1 MRITHAVKSFLR
13 LPTDLPINSEV
24 RQHFRHN
31 FTTNFTDSIFWLL
44 GDSFVSVSTIIP
56 VFASTLTDSP
66 VLIGLVPALIDA
78 GWFIP
83 QLLMAGYVHRLQQ
96 KMPFARIMAIME
108 RIPYLVLPLTA
119 FMLQWAS
126 KDLALMFFLLVV
138 AWRGVASGMV
148 ALPWQEVIASVIPSQ
163 VRSRYF
169 GVSHTFGRILGVLG
183 SGISTFILANL
194 AYPNNYALSFMIG
207 AVFIWIS
214 FFFFAR
220 TIEPKPAPAAH
231 DVNEVK
237 QKGFI
242 SDLSAYKAILKR
254 DPNFVRYLVSRAFV
268 HVGGMAVA
276 FLAVFG
282 IQQYRL
288 ADEQAAIFTG
298 MIFFSGTLGYIVFGL
313 IGDRIG
319 PRQTVFFADVMQ
331 AGVLFLAYLSPGLWS
346 IYLIFFIFGF
356 AQSAYVIG
364 GLIIGMELGPD
375 EERPIYIGLART
387 LPGFIILIAPIIGGL
402 LVNWFGFQTMF
413 LVAFFFTL
421 VGTGLILGVSDRKS
435 VQQQHP

>member
-1 MRITHAVKSFLR
+1 MRLTHAIKSFLR

-24 RQHFRHN
+24 RQNFRHN
-31 FTTNFTDSIFWLL
+31 FTTNFTDSIFWLM

-66 VLIGLVPALIDA
+66 VLIGLVPAVIDA

-83 QLLMAGYVHRLQQ
+83 QLLMAGYVHRLRQ

-119 FMLQWAS
+119 FILRWVS
-126 KDLALMFFLLVV
+126 KDLALVFFLLVV
-138 AWRGVASGMV
+138 AWRGIASGMV

-169 GVSHTFGRILGVLG
+169 GVSHMFGRILGVLG
-183 SGISTFILANL
+183 SGISSIILANL
-194 AYPNNYALSFMIG
+194 VYPNNYALSFMIG

-214 FFFFAR
+214 YFFFAR
-220 TIEPKPAPAAH
+220 TIEPKPTKETT
-231 DVNEVK
+231 VIQEGG
-237 QKGFI
+237 QKGIFR
-242 SDLSAYKAILKR
+242 DFSAYKAVLQR
-254 DPNFVRYLVSRAFV
+254 DPNFVRYLISRAFV
-268 HVGGMAVA
+268 HLGGMAVA

-298 MIFFSGTLGYIVFGL
+298 MIFISGTLGYIVFGL

-319 PRQTVFFADVMQ
+319 PRQTVFFADMMQ
-331 AGVLFLAYLSPGLWS
+331 ACLFLLVFFSPGLWS
-346 IYLIFFIFGF
+346 IYLLFFIFGF

-375 EERPIYIGLART
+375 DERPIYIGLART
-387 LPGFIILIAPIIGGL
+387 LPGFVILAAPIIGGL
-402 LVNWFGFQTMF
+402 LVNWFSYKTMF
-413 LVAFFFTL
+413 LVAFLFTI
-421 VGTGLILGVSDRKS
+421 VGTMLILGVSDRKN
-435 VQQQHP
+435 VPQQI

>member
-1 MRITHAVKSFLR
+1 
-13 LPTDLPINSEV
+13 
-24 RQHFRHN
+24 
-31 FTTNFTDSIFWLL
+31 L

-66 VLIGLVPALIDA
+66 VLIGLVPAVIDA

-96 KMPFARIMAIME
+96 KMPFARMMAIIE

-119 FMLQWAS
+119 FLLQWVS
-126 KDLALMFFLLVV
+126 KDLALVFFLLVV
-138 AWRGVASGMV
+138 AWRGVASGLV

-169 GVSHTFGRILGVLG
+169 GVSHMFGRILGVLG
-183 SGISTFILANL
+183 SGISTIILANL

-214 FFFFAR
+214 FFFFSR
-220 TIEPKPAPAAH
+220 TIEPKPTKELT
-231 DVNEVK
+231 VIQESR
-237 QKGFI
+237 QKEIFR
-242 SDLSAYKAILKR
+242 DFSAYKAVLQR
-254 DPNFVRYLVSRAFV
+254 DPNFVRYLISRAFV
-268 HVGGMAVA
+268 HLGGMAVA

-282 IQQYRL
+282 IQHYRL

-298 MIFFSGTLGYIVFGL
+298 MIFISGTLGYIVFGL

-319 PRQTVFFADVMQ
+319 PRQTVFFADMMQ
-331 AGVLFLAYLSPGLWS
+331 ACVFLLAFFSPGLWS
-346 IYLIFFIFGF
+346 IYLLFFIFGF

-375 EERPIYIGLART
+375 DERPIYIGLART
-387 LPGFIILIAPIIGGL
+387 LPGFVILAAPIIGGL
-402 LVNWFGFQTMF
+402 LVNWFSFQTMF
-413 LVAFFFTL
+413 MVAFLFTI
-421 VGTGLILGVSDRKS
+421 VGTILILGVSDRKNIP
-435 VQQQHP
+435 QQNF

>member
-1 MRITHAVKSFLR
+1 
-13 LPTDLPINSEV
+13 
-24 RQHFRHN
+24 
-31 FTTNFTDSIFWLL
+31 L

-66 VLIGLVPALIDA
+66 VLIGLVPALIEA

-83 QLLMAGYVHRLQQ
+83 QLIMAGYVQRLQQ
-96 KMPFARIMAIME
+96 KMPFARIMAIIE
-108 RIPYLVLPLTA
+108 RVPYLVLPLTA
-119 FMLQWAS
+119 YLVQWIS
-126 KDLALMFFLLVV
+126 KDIALMFFLLVV

-183 SGISTFILANL
+183 SGLSTIILANL

-214 FFFFAR
+214 FFFFSR
-220 TIEPKPAPAAH
+220 TIEPKPTTATTAIQEGEH
-231 DVNEVK
+231 
-237 QKGFI
+237 KGLFR
-242 SDLSAYKAILKR
+242 DFSAYKAILQR
-254 DPNFVRYLVSRAFV
+254 DSNFVRFLISRAFV
-268 HVGGMAVA
+268 HLGGMAVA

-298 MIFFSGTLGYIVFGL
+298 MIFISGTLGYIVFGL

-319 PRQTVFFADVMQ
+319 PRKTVFFADVMQ
-331 AGVLFLAYLSPGLWS
+331 AGVFLLAFFSPGLWS

-375 EERPIYIGLART
+375 DERPIYIGLART
-387 LPGFIILIAPIIGGL
+387 LPGFVILAAPIIGGL
-402 LVNWFGFQTMF
+402 LVNWFDFQTMF
-413 LVAFFFTL
+413 MVAFLFTL
-421 VGTGLILGVSDRKS
+421 AGTGLILGVSDRKS
-435 VQQQHP
+435 VPQQNP